1 MANKNVNI
9 LLKLVDKFTS
19 PLNKANAEVKKNT
32 KQVKAAANQIQ
43 KFADDGTKHFKRLVL
58 AAGGLASVLGGLT
71 IKTAFG
77 EALDLEGYR
86 MQLETATKD
95 TKKATEVMQYA
106 IELANKTPFEGG
118 ELVEGAAKFEA
129 FGLAA
134 QKWLPYAGDMAA
146 ATNKDFD
153 QAVEALIDAQS
164 GELERLKEFGITKA
178 QILEQGAEM
187 FSGVQIAN
195 NKGQI
200 VNQEKFNEAM
210 LALMS
215 EKFSGGME
223 KQATTVKGLWSTV
236 TGVTKNALAN
246 IIGMQNDG
254 TIKSGSLL
262 DFAKE
267 KVTLLAETL
276 QKWQSDGT
284 IDQIA
289 TKVGEAFNKVV
300 DAINWAIENADTL
313 IPIVKNL
320 FLAFTGMS
328 VLNMATQKISGF
340 IGTISTLGKG
350 TMSLVKLFT
359 GSGSG
364 FGVIGKTIM
373 NLSSVFGTI
382 GGVASKFFGLLKG
395 GAGIAGT
402 AIKFLGTIFTGPL
415 GIAISIAIAA
425 GVAIWKN
432 WDTIKEKATQLWTKV
447 KEVFEGIKNAIT
459 EKMQAVK
466 DFVQPIFDWFDEHF
480 GWIGDGISKIVDGVK
495 GLFGGGSGNSNY
507 VTLGTYG
514 GKALGT
520 PYFQGGATRI
530 NEGGR
535 GEIVNLPNGTQIIPH
550 DVARKM
556 GSGTS
561 VVVNLTIQGNVIGN
575 RQYMEQTGDYIAKK
589 ILAAQGVV

>member
-43 KFADDGTKHFKRLVL
+43 KFADDGTRHFKRLAL
-58 AAGGLASVLGGLT
+58 AAGGFASVLGGLT

-77 EALDLEGYR
+77 EAMDLEGYR

-95 TKKATEVMQYA
+95 TQKATEVMQYA

-382 GGVASKFFGLLKG
+382 GGVASKFFGLLKC

-495 GLFGGGSGNSNY
+495 GLFGGGSGKSNY

>member
-43 KFADDGTKHFKRLVL
+43 KFADDGTRHFKRLAL
-58 AAGGLASVLGGLT
+58 AAGGFASVLGGLT

-77 EALDLEGYR
+77 EAMDLEGYR

-95 TKKATEVMQYA
+95 TQKATEVMQYA